1 MNPHRNTMPCILF
14 LLRYFIWKRFVVVVD
29 FLFGLFIH
37 SFVWSVNWVWK
48 STKYSLAVIFV
59 CNVVVIVHFRLYFC
73 TLAFFASAHAL
84 FFAFIRI
91 YVICCILSRYY
102 PLWIFFSSS
111 LHVRKRARPIFS
123 WSVFF
128 LASSYSVS
136 LSSFYWSAIT
146 SCRDNAFAS
155 RSCELKW
162 WWKKNTKFGACS
174 FG

>member
-1 MNPHRNTMPCILF
+1 MPCILF

-111 LHVRKRARPIFS
+111 LHVRKRARAWFS
-123 WSVFF
+123 LGVFF
-128 LASSYSVS
+128 FLHLLILCLFHHFIGLLS
-136 LSSFYWSAIT
+136 LLVEIT
-146 SCRDNAFAS
+146 HLQVDPVN
-155 RSCELKW
+155 
-162 WWKKNTKFGACS
+162 
-174 FG
+174 